1 LYEPAETD
9 VEDVIAAVERADAGE
24 FDVEIT
30 GEWTIDRDLNQLSQ
44 DDLREGELKFG
55 LPVAFIVLLLVFGT
69 IVAGLVPVLMAIIS
83 IVVALGL
90 TALLG
95 QAFELSIF
103 TGTCSRAWA
112 SRSGST
118 SRPPVSSPAPR

>member
-1 LYEPAETD
+1 VPTS
-9 VEDVIAAVERADAGE
+9 RP
-24 FDVEIT
+24 FDVSIT
-30 GEWTIDRDLNQLSQ
+30 GEWSVDRDLNQLSQ

-69 IVAGLVPVLMAIIS
+69 IVAGLVTVLMAIIS